1 MVAPLVLAAGGF
13 LLHNALQIGM
23 QFLANPIAVWGNQL
37 FDWLP
42 TDVGTALLLR
52 QRELIGEE
60 EYYEIIKK
68 SGFGKDVGEQL
79 WQASFFQPSVSDTL
93 QFMSK
98 EALEQSQVDRFDLDS
113 GFQELDLTLAHKAG
127 VTDEIMKY
135 FWRAHWQQPSPT
147 LVREL
152 RWRNLLST
160 DPRAREYPPN
170 SPQMEAVREE
180 EKEIVDAYFGLIE
193 RPPYWRESE
202 AKAQYRTISR
212 VDLRRLYRYGLYDR
226 EMVTRGYLDLGYA
239 PETAD
244 MLTSYTIVSETV
256 PDAIRLLSMGHIT
269 AEELRDEIIEAG
281 LSPTSAQRI
290 VNTRTVNLAKAQR
303 LTRERDLTKAE
314 IIKGAKKEIITK
326 DEAEAMLVQ
335 MGYDKEEAEF
345 VLAINLK
352 ADEE

>member
-170 SPQMEAVREE
+170 SPQMEAV
-180 EKEIVDAYFGLIE
+180 
-193 RPPYWRESE
+193 
-202 AKAQYRTISR
+202 
-212 VDLRRLYRYGLYDR
+212 
-226 EMVTRGYLDLGYA
+226 
-239 PETAD
+239 
-244 MLTSYTIVSETV
+244 
-256 PDAIRLLSMGHIT
+256 
-269 AEELRDEIIEAG
+269 
-281 LSPTSAQRI
+281 
-290 VNTRTVNLAKAQR
+290 
-303 LTRERDLTKAE
+303 
-314 IIKGAKKEIITK
+314 
-326 DEAEAMLVQ
+326 
-335 MGYDKEEAEF
+335 
-345 VLAINLK
+345 
-352 ADEE
+352 